1 MVDHRMSVDTSFAD
15 DLAPAA
21 AEPAIPSAAIRRFR
35 PGSVRGHAPL
45 IVGAAAVLICG
56 GVIAAVATGANIVLA
71 LLVGY
76 SAFAS
81 TVACLR
87 SPAAAPPPPQAEG
100 TETTELAAAP
110 RDTTAAWKLV
120 RMFTISD
127 ASRLLC
133 NIEPGAAVTQESIAW
148 GRALLDAIKQ
158 GELPLA
164 PKPGMPQAVIDR
176 ERENPHYMTEV
187 TREALRAWADR
198 KGPVPDFLQR

>member
-1 MVDHRMSVDTSFAD
+1 MSVDTSFAD

-21 AEPAIPSAAIRRFR
+21 PAPAIPSAAIARVGS
-35 PGSVRGHAPL
+35 GSVRSRSPL
-45 IVGAAAVLICG
+45 VLGAAAVLIG
-56 GVIAAVATGANIVLA
+56 AGVIAAVVTGANLVLA

-87 SPAAAPPPPQAEG
+87 TPAPTALPQPAEVTG
-100 TETTELAAAP
+100 TIELTPAP

-120 RMFTISD
+120 TTFTISD

-164 PKPGMPQAVIDR
+164 PRPGAAQPAVDR
-176 ERENPHYMTEV
+176 ERENPHYMSEI
-187 TREALRAWADR
+187 TRDQLRSWADR
-198 KGPVPDFLQR
+198 RGALPEFLRD

>member
-1 MVDHRMSVDTSFAD
+1 MSVDTSFAD

-21 AEPAIPSAAIRRFR
+21 AEPAIPSVAIGRFR

-45 IVGAAAVLICG
+45 IVGAAAVLIG
-56 GVIAAVATGANIVLA
+56 GSVIAAVATGANIVLA

-87 SPAAAPPPPQAEG
+87 SPPPQAEG

-127 ASRLLC
+127 AS
-133 NIEPGAAVTQESIAW
+133 
-148 GRALLDAIKQ
+148 
-158 GELPLA
+158 
-164 PKPGMPQAVIDR
+164 
-176 ERENPHYMTEV
+176 
-187 TREALRAWADR
+187 
-198 KGPVPDFLQR
+198 

>member
-1 MVDHRMSVDTSFAD
+1 MSVDASFSD
-15 DLAPAA
+15 DLAPAVPA
-21 AEPAIPSAAIRRFR
+21 PAIPSAAIARFQA
-35 PGSVRGHAPL
+35 GSVRGQSPL
-45 IVGAAAVLICG
+45 VLGAAAVLIG
-56 GVIAAVATGANIVLA
+56 AGVVAAVATGANMVLA

-87 SPAAAPPPPQAEG
+87 AATPAATPLPLPRPPAEVV
-100 TETTELAAAP
+100 ETVELAPAP
-110 RDTTAAWKLV
+110 RDTTAAWKLLST
-120 RMFTISD
+120 FTVSD

-164 PKPGMPQAVIDR
+164 PRPGTAQTAVDR
-176 ERENPHYMTEV
+176 ERDNPHYMTEV
-187 TREALRAWADR
+187 TREALGAWANQR
-198 KGPVPDFLQR
+198 GALPEFLRG

>member
-1 MVDHRMSVDTSFAD
+1 MSVDTSFAD
-15 DLAPAA
+15 DLASAAPTPAL
-21 AEPAIPSAAIRRFR
+21 PSAAIDRFPVER
-35 PGSVRGHAPL
+35 VRGRSPL
-45 IVGAAAVLICG
+45 VLGAAAILIG
-56 GVIAAVATGANIVLA
+56 AGVIAAVATGANVVLA

-76 SAFAS
+76 SALAS

-87 SPAAAPPPPQAEG
+87 PTAPSTPQLAAEITEAIDIAPAA
-100 TETTELAAAP
+100 
-110 RDTTAAWKLV
+110 RDTAAAWKLV
-120 RMFTISD
+120 TTFTISD

-164 PKPGMPQAVIDR
+164 PKAGAAQAAIDR

-187 TREALRAWADR
+187 TREALRSWADR
-198 KGPVPDFLQR
+198 RGALPEFLRD

>member
-35 PGSVRGHAPL
+35 PGSARGHAPL
-45 IVGAAAVLICG
+45 IVGAAAVLIG
-56 GVIAAVATGANIVLA
+56 GSVIAAVATGANIVLA

-164 PKPGMPQAVIDR
+164 PRPGTAQTAVDR
-176 ERENPHYMTEV
+176 ERDNPHYMTEV
-187 TREALRAWADR
+187 TREALGAWANQR
-198 KGPVPDFLQR
+198 GALPEFLRG